1 MKIDTSIFVITT
13 ETHPPVTE
21 RIFNLF
27 TMVHDEVVFAL
38 GAKVHEA
45 AGTEEE
51 KLAFLQ
57 RMVPRD
63 ALSCQIFSFPHSP
76 GMVALPG
83 TDLTGLPADLFERA
97 YTQTGQVID
106 LFEPVLS
113 LLNASETPL
122 FCLTTV
128 RNGRPINDDGPI
140 YEGGSEEADRAYRH
154 QVLLDKLARTSA
166 DLLRKTYLTQGK
178 FALCLV
184 ADPTVGDPMNHKLVA
199 VSEEQMTG
207 RTPAE
212 IRALELLSS
221 YDPENEAVVFFA
233 ESNDACCIKM
243 ISNA

>member
-1 MKIDTSIFVITT
+1 MKTTAPICVITT
-13 ETHPPVTE
+13 EAHPPVTE

-38 GAKVHEA
+38 GAKVHEV

-63 ALSCQIFSFPHSP
+63 ALSCEIFSFPHSP

-83 TDLTGLPADLFERA
+83 TDLTGLPADFFARA
-97 YTQTGQVID
+97 YTQTGRVIE

-113 LLNASETPL
+113 LLNASEAPL

-128 RNGRPINDDGPI
+128 KNGRPVNDDGPI
-140 YEGGSEEADRAYRH
+140 YEGDSEETDRAYRR
-154 QVLLDKLARTSA
+154 QVLLDKVARTSA
-166 DLLRKTYLTQGK
+166 GLLRETYRTQGK
-178 FALCLV
+178 FSLCLMP
-184 ADPTVGDPMNHKLVA
+184 DPKLSDPMNHKLV
-199 VSEEQMTG
+199 VIPEQQITG
-207 RTPAE
+207 LTPAE
-212 IRALELLSS
+212 AKALEWLSA

-233 ESNDACCIKM
+233 EGDDVHCIKLM
-243 ISNA
+243 PQS

>member
-1 MKIDTSIFVITT
+1 MKINTPICVIAT

-38 GAKVHEA
+38 GAKAHEVV
-45 AGTEEE
+45 GTEGE

-63 ALSCQIFSFPHSP
+63 ALTCKTFGFPHSP

-83 TDLTGLPADLFERA
+83 TDLTGIPADFFERE
-97 YTQTGQVID
+97 YTQTGRVID

-113 LLNASETPL
+113 LLNASEAPL

-128 RNGRPINDDGPI
+128 RNGRTVNDDGPI
-140 YEGGSEEADRAYRH
+140 YEGGSEETDRAYRR
-154 QVLLDKLARTSA
+154 QVLLDKVARTSA
-166 DLLRKTYLTQGK
+166 DLLRETCRTRGK

-184 ADPTVGDPMNHKLVA
+184 ADPKVEDPMNHKMLVIL
-199 VSEEQMTG
+199 ERQMTG
-207 RTPAE
+207 LTPAE
-212 IRALELLSS
+212 VRTLELLSS
-221 YDPENEAVVFFA
+221 YDPENEAVVFFD
-233 ESNDACCIKM
+233 ESDDVYCIKLM
-243 ISNA
+243 PDA

>member
-1 MKIDTSIFVITT
+1 
-13 ETHPPVTE
+13 
-21 RIFNLF
+21 
-27 TMVHDEVVFAL
+27 MVHDEVVFAL
-38 GAKVHEA
+38 GAKVHEV

-83 TDLTGLPADLFERA
+83 TDLTGIPADFFERE
-97 YTQTGQVID
+97 YTQTGRVID

-113 LLNASETPL
+113 LLNASEAPL

-128 RNGRPINDDGPI
+128 KNGRPVNDDGPI
-140 YEGGSEEADRAYRH
+140 YEGGREETDRAYRR
-154 QVLLDKLARTSA
+154 QVLLDKVARTA
-166 DLLRKTYLTQGK
+166 AGLLRETYRSQGK

-184 ADPTVGDPMNHKLVA
+184 ADPTVADPMNHKLVA

-212 IRALELLSS
+212 VRALELLSS
-221 YDPENEAVVFFA
+221 HDPENEAVVFFA
-233 ESNDACCIKM
+233 ESDDACCIKLM
-243 ISNA
+243 RDA